1 MGHVT
6 KVLKTRCWEIKIDLC
21 GAVVGISLI
30 NASVLWEFFNLSDN
44 AVFQF

>member
-1 MGHVT
+1 LYGDKNSVYT
-6 KVLKTRCWEIKIDLC
+6 VGFVDLC
-21 GAVVGISLI
+21 GAVVGILLI